1 MRAVANNDI
10 GIKLFW
16 QRTDPEI
23 ARAAVNALENNV
35 GIPNDR
41 ITVTVKNGWITLECS
56 VDWLYQKTLV
66 ESAIKKLRRVLGIT
80 DKMEVE
86 PTVSPGFGTFSEQSS
101 KKSATYAKN
110 W

>member
-1 MRAVANNDI
+1 M
-10 GIKLFW
+10 W
-16 QRTDPEI
+16 I
-23 ARAAVNALENNV
+23 AKAAGHEKFQTSCESRSRWSRWNRCASHSPSPGLA
-35 GIPNDR
+35 R
-41 ITVTVKNGWITLECS
+41 I
-56 VDWLYQKTLV
+56 DQKTLV

-80 DKMEVE
+80 DKIEVE

>member
-1 MRAVANNDI
+1 LI
-10 GIKLFW
+10 
-16 QRTDPEI
+16 
-23 ARAAVNALENNV
+23 LEK
-35 GIPNDR
+35 PR
-41 ITVTVKNGWITLECS
+41 ER
-56 VDWLYQKTLV
+56 LYQKTLV

-101 KKSATYAKN
+101 KKSAPYAKK